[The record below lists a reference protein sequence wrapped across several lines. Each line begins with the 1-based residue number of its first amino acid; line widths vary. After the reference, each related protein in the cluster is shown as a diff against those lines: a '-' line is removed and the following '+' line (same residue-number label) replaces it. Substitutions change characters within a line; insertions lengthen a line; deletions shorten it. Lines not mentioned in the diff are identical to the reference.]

1 MKSFFL
7 VTFTLL
13 AAAASISAFAP
24 NYSRNTV
31 TASRIKLDMARSK
44 PAKSQEEDLELTRSV
59 IMKHIGSMEDF
70 VVDDVVEETEPD
82 DDESDESGSLKD
94 RLKDAIK
101 DKLKDSVKDRLR
113 EKGREIKD
121 KLKSRIQKD

>member
-1 MKSFFL
+1 MKSFL
-7 VTFTLL
+7 VAFALL

-24 NYSRNTV
+24 NHSRNTV

-70 VVDDVVEETEPD
+70 VVDDVVVEEPESD
-82 DDESDESGSLKD
+82 DDESEDSESLRD

-121 KLKSRIQKD
+121 KIKSKIQKD